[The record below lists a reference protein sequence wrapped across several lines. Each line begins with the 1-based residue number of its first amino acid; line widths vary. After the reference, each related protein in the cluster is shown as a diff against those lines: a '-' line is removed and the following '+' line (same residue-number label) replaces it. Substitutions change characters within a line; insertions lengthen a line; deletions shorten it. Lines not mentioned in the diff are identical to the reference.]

1 MKHYVWC
8 WTESAKECVKT
19 SKRRHKRKAQLSRA
33 ADAELAAICLEQQ
46 VLCEMMLPQQP
57 TENKVIQDASLSSS
71 FRLNPAASSLHSS
84 ISCYFSHVL
93 MIYADG
99 KYK

>member
-1 MKHYVWC
+1 
-8 WTESAKECVKT
+8 
-19 SKRRHKRKAQLSRA
+19 
-33 ADAELAAICLEQQ
+33 
-46 VLCEMMLPQQP
+46 MMLPQQP

-71 FRLNPAASSLHSS
+71 FRLNPAASSQHSS